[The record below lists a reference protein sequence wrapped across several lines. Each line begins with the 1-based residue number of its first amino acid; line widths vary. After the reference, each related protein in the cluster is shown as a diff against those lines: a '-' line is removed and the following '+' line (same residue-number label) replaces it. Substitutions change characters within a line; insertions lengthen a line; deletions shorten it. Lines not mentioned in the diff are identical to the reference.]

1 MESSEIRHTSH
12 VRGGDDGM
20 TIDIKL
26 ALAPETIKKAEKYAR
41 SKGYTSWDEFTD
53 EDVRIL
59 FSRKTKEVP
68 A

>member
-1 MESSEIRHTSH
+1 
-12 VRGGDDGM
+12 M
-20 TIDIKL
+20 TKEIKL

-53 EDVRIL
+53 EDIKVL
-59 FSRKTKEVP
+59 FSRKTKEGI

>member
-1 MESSEIRHTSH
+1 
-12 VRGGDDGM
+12 M
-20 TIDIKL
+20 TTDIKL
-26 ALAPETIKKAEKYAR
+26 ALSPETIKRAEKYAQ

-59 FSRKTKEVP
+59 FSRKTKEVH

>member
-1 MESSEIRHTSH
+1 MEAWKFAN
-12 VRGGDDGM
+12 GGGGM
-20 TIDIKL
+20 STEIKL
-26 ALAPETIKKAEKYAR
+26 ALSPEAIKRAEKYAQ

-59 FSRKTKEVP
+59 FSRKTKEVH

>member
-1 MESSEIRHTSH
+1 MSTE
-12 VRGGDDGM
+12 
-20 TIDIKL
+20 IKL
-26 ALAPETIKKAEKYAR
+26 ALSPEAIKKAEKYAQ

-59 FSRKTKEVP
+59 FSRKTKEGI